1 MFRKLLLERWK
12 TMRRVS
18 RKRNFM
24 FIQNGLK
31 RWHLRID
38 IISETPWLLPW
49 VIVEPASLQ
58 DS

>member
-38 IISETPWLLPW
+38 IISETP
-49 VIVEPASLQ
+49 
-58 DS
+58 